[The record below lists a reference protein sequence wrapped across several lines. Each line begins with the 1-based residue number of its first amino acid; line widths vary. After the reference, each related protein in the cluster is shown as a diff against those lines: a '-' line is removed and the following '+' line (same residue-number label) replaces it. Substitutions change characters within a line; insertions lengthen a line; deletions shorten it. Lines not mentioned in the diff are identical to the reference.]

1 MTHVLLVSHT
11 APAGPEGNG
20 LKEGMREIKR
30 IGGGADAVDG
40 RGIRTGSI
48 YSNSYLIMI
57 TSISHIHGD
66 ISWFK
71 VDIFWGSW
79 TIFTCYNHAA
89 VSVIHQSLITWSLL
103 RLVELRQ
110 VSPCSTEG
118 SIDRF
123 LPMVTTGWWVFLA
136 VLAVDVV
143 PPGSASSHVNKEP
156 NTLFPCAITD
166 LARPADNF
174 DLCVWSDNVFNQLR
188 QREEREW
195 KVSWLGIWKHVK
207 KKTPNIGGW
216 TVYFTVYC

>member
-71 VDIFWGSW
+71 VDLFWGSW

-110 VSPCSTEG
+110 VSPCNTEG

-123 LPMVTTGWWVFLA
+123 LPMVPTGWWVFLA
-136 VLAVDVV
+136 VLAADVA
-143 PPGSASSHVNKEP
+143 PPGSAH
-156 NTLFPCAITD
+156 TLIRNQTHCLRVRSQTWLGQQIT
-166 LARPADNF
+166 LIR
-174 DLCVWSDNVFNQLR
+174 VWSDNVFNQLR
-188 QREEREW
+188 KREEREW
-195 KVSWLGIWKHVK
+195 KVSWLGIWKQV
-207 KKTPNIGGW
+207 
-216 TVYFTVYC
+216 